1 MKKQLKKKDL
11 IVESAIQDALIRPT
25 GKVDWSNSPFLPVKL
40 AGKNAVGDFGE
51 FCFKHFSDFIHDNA
65 TIIKKEHDVVTK
77 SDKKVEVKT
86 AFKGKTGS
94 FFFNQI
100 YYQDPQTNKIKDW
113 DHLVFVFVEPH
124 RIEMWECKKPTNPE
138 KHFTRNNGWCWNRSS
153 SDKLDKQLWAKIYE
167 RECE

>member
-65 TIIKKEHDVVTK
+65 TIIKKEHDVITK

-86 AFKGKTGS
+86 AFKSKAGS
-94 FFFNQI
+94 FMFNQI
-100 YYQDPQTNKIKDW
+100 YYEDKSGNNKDW
-113 DHLVFVFVEPH
+113 DHLVFVFVEPFK
-124 RIEMWECKKPTNPE
+124 IEMWQCKRPDNPE
-138 KHFTRNNGWCWNRSS
+138 KHFTINNGWSWSRSS
-153 SDKLDKQLWAKIYE
+153 SAKLDENLWSKIYE
-167 RECE
+167 RNYE